1 MSRAPRPMEKKVA
14 TNQKCK
20 MKRGVLAIII
30 ILVIVAAAVGGYLF
44 LNKDSDKTE
53 PRVPQKTAL
62 INPLTGLEAKNLLD
76 KPLMFSTDNDSYLAR
91 PQSSIGKADVVYEVP
106 IEGGGSRFE
115 MIFYENLPGKV
126 GPLRSARPY
135 IVDIAR
141 EYNAIL
147 IHNGWS
153 QDAKMYLES
162 GVVDYI
168 PGALNWEYFYRSDD
182 RNIPHNCYTEGD
194 KILKC
199 AKKKGYTEKSKP
211 EAFEFLQKG
220 DKVEGK
226 DANVINCD
234 YVETK
239 NQYIYNKEEKK
250 YARYTGGDA
259 FTDKETGKQI
269 KCANVVFQKVN
280 IKVLD
285 DQGRLAIN
293 MTEGG
298 EATVFTRG
306 KAISA
311 TWSRDSLDGRTTFK
325 DQNGQ
330 TIKLSPGVTF
340 FQVTDYTVKTSWSK

>member
-1 MSRAPRPMEKKVA
+1 MSRSKRKTNTKEKNGRAVF
-14 TNQKCK
+14 
-20 MKRGVLAIII
+20 AIII
-30 ILVIVAAAVGGYLF
+30 ILVVTAAVGGFF
-44 LNKDSDKTE
+44 LLKKDQPKPAPKVE
-53 PRVPQKTAL
+53 PEKTAL
-62 INPLTGLEAKNLLD
+62 INPLTGLEVKSLLD

-141 EYNAIL
+141 EYDAIF

-168 PGALNWEYFYRSDD
+168 PGALNWDYFYRSND

-194 KILKC
+194 KILEC
-199 AKKKGYTEKSKP
+199 AQKKGYTEKTNLES
-211 EAFEFLQKG
+211 FEFLKKD
-220 DKVEGK
+220 DKISGEE
-226 DANVINCD
+226 ANVINCD
-234 YVETK
+234 YVAAR
-239 NQYIYNKEEKK
+239 NQYIYNKEEKN

-259 FTDKETGKQI
+259 FTDKETGEQV
-269 KCANVVFQKVN
+269 KCANVIFQKVG

-285 DQGRLAIN
+285 DQGRLAID

-306 KAISA
+306 KAISG
-311 TWSRDSLDGRTTFK
+311 TWSRNSLDGRTAFK
-325 DQNGQ
+325 DENGQ
-330 TIKLSPGVTF
+330 TIKLAPGTTF